1 MTANRQPTAE
11 ELSNANQSRTQ
22 WEAEAYRVNLRND
35 DGTSLNPGGMGT
47 ETHDYTDLT
56 YTGTDLTK
64 VEYYLGGS
72 GGTLVATITMTYS
85 AGILQTITK
94 T

>member
-22 WEAEAYRVNLRND
+22 WEAESYRVNLRGETGD
-35 DGTSLNPGGMGT
+35 AMTFGGMVT
-47 ETHDYTDLT
+47 EVHDYVNLT
-56 YTGTDLTK
+56 YTGTDLTT
-64 VEYYLGGS
+64 VEYYLGGA
-72 GGTLVATITMTYS
+72 GGAVVATITMTYT
-85 AGILQTITK
+85 ANVLQTITK